1 MNFDIEAIIVLPF
14 GGYAGCEDRS
24 LACDRPRDWLELY
37 QSHLP
42 SQLFA
47 DFVNDSLL
55 LLYLPEKPFLFCI
68 SLHLV
73 HLGYVPDKL
82 TPYEIPNNFEVIN
95 FIAVEHEHRFFC
107 IY

>member
-82 TPYEIPNNFEVIN
+82 TPYEILTILK
-95 FIAVEHEHRFFC
+95 
-107 IY
+107 